1 METGQ
6 MIAREV
12 PAPNQPTPPAMAGS
26 PIQAAAGALQDK
38 ELVLAGA
45 VKNLGG
51 GSRRR
56 RSRGRRRRKFVGGER
71 NIEVPKVPTM
81 VSAGGADPKATYGGL
96 LQLQHAAVAAGVYD
110 GLGDA
115 TPMNMNAT
123 ATTGGRR
130 KRSRRR
136 NNGRNKRSAKLRSRR
151 TRRRTRHV
159 RSSRR

>member
-1 METGQ
+1 
-6 MIAREV
+6 MIAGEV
-12 PAPNQPTPPAMAGS
+12 PAPVQPTPPAISGS
-26 PIQAAAGALQDK
+26 PIQAAAGVLGAKTD
-38 ELVLAGA
+38 VLAGA

-56 RSRGRRRRKFVGGER
+56 RRRGRKLMGGER
-71 NIEVPKVPTM
+71 TIEVPKVPNM
-81 VSAGGADPKATYGGL
+81 PSAGGVDPKATYGGL
-96 LQLQHAAVAAGVYD
+96 LQLQHAVTAAGVYD
-110 GLGDA
+110 GLGNA
-115 TPMNMNAT
+115 TPMNMN

-151 TRRRTRHV
+151 TRRRTRRV

>member
-1 METGQ
+1 MPTGV
-6 MIAREV
+6 MIAGEV
-12 PAPNQPTPPAMAGS
+12 PPPVQPTPPAMGGS
-26 PIQAAAGALQDK
+26 PIQAAAGVLQDK
-38 ELVLAGA
+38 ELVMAGA

-56 RSRGRRRRKFVGGER
+56 RRRGRGRKLMGGGD
-71 NIEVPKVPTM
+71 VQVTKLPTM

-96 LQLQHAAVAAGVYD
+96 LQLQHAATAAGVYD
-110 GLGDA
+110 NLGGA
-115 TPMNMNAT
+115 TPMNMN